1 MSNTLQILCISR
13 EADLASEV
21 VAAMGT
27 LPGFTISARE
37 SDYATATSAVQEKVP
52 DLVIVILPG
61 DVTSGITMI
70 EEVRRIAAGTH
81 IVALAPDETPETI
94 IRVMR
99 AGADEVLPMPVSTT
113 ALLKVSIK
121 VTEVRKSNV
130 PAAGPQGK
138 LWVVHAPKGGVGA
151 TTLTANLAVAL
162 RSRERSCSVLDLDM
176 HQGDLALYL
185 NVTPTYTLLDIVEDV
200 KRLDQLFLQGTMT
213 RHPSGVEVL
222 AAPVSPNGLTPLEL
236 NEEDAGTIL
245 DLLSRLHEVTLV
257 DTPSVV
263 TTAVRAAAMR
273 ADRFFLVTDLT
284 LPSVRACLRCLE
296 WLRLDGVDPE
306 RIELIINKQ
315 TKVTGELPPE
325 EVSKAL
331 KMPVRALLP
340 RDEAALT
347 ALNHGQSLK
356 DVKPNLP
363 LWNGIY
369 GLTAREGEETTA
381 TKRGSLMR
389 LFGTRAKKG

>member
-121 VTEVRKSNV
+121 VN
-130 PAAGPQGK
+130 
-138 LWVVHAPKGGVGA
+138 
-151 TTLTANLAVAL
+151 TA
-162 RSRERSCSVLDLDM
+162 
-176 HQGDLALYL
+176 
-185 NVTPTYTLLDIVEDV
+185 
-200 KRLDQLFLQGTMT
+200 
-213 RHPSGVEVL
+213 
-222 AAPVSPNGLTPLEL
+222 LEM
-236 NEEDAGTIL
+236 
-245 DLLSRLHEVTLV
+245 
-257 DTPSVV
+257 PF
-263 TTAVRAAAMR
+263 MR
-273 ADRFFLVTDLT
+273 A
-284 LPSVRACLRCLE
+284 
-296 WLRLDGVDPE
+296 
-306 RIELIINKQ
+306 
-315 TKVTGELPPE
+315 
-325 EVSKAL
+325 
-331 KMPVRALLP
+331 
-340 RDEAALT
+340 
-347 ALNHGQSLK
+347 
-356 DVKPNLP
+356 
-363 LWNGIY
+363 
-369 GLTAREGEETTA
+369 
-381 TKRGSLMR
+381 
-389 LFGTRAKKG
+389 